1 MHKFL
6 HHIKHIH
13 HTVLHIGELFIIA
26 TLGWSSLLFANYNV
40 SYESFH
46 RANMAEVN
54 KYLLSAEKIGKPEQN
69 NLISTR
75 NIDQSVNNTFA
86 AGYCTYGAARISPE
100 FFPLSWNTQQRTRGG
115 NAIDRCDN
123 ASKAGFKIGSNASVG
138 ALVVYNAGNGVSAL
152 WHVGKVM
159 YYNNR
164 TNNMIVRDMNRIIKW
179 VMADHRDNTKTANI
193 KCFIYPNKTVQ
204 TEIPEEITDTPVI
217 ETGII
222 IPVIKTGIVSPIEV
236 IPPIIIKPT
245 TGTVITTGTTTKP
258 EIIPETKPTTPIPEE
273 NHNAAQNLE
282 QEKPVNETNTT
293 IETSSNIKLNIE
305 NISDISKHFMDQYDF
320 TITKTSTANITAWD
334 TITITITAKE
344 KTTNT
349 SYQGILPFSINIL
362 TSNNNITA
370 STSRIQMLQWNEF
383 IVSVKAIKSG
393 DASII
398 FTIDDTKV
406 AQISVKVN

>member
-1 MHKFL
+1 MHRFL

-13 HTVLHIGELFIIA
+13 HTMLHIGELLIIA

-40 SYESFH
+40 SYEAFH

-115 NAIDRCDN
+115 NAIDRCEN
-123 ASKAGFKIGSNASVG
+123 ASNAGFKIGSNASVW

-164 TNNMIVRDMNRIIKW
+164 TNYMIVRDMNRIIKW
-179 VMADHRDNTKTANI
+179 VMADHRDSTKTANI
-193 KCFIYPNKTVQ
+193 KCFIYPNKTAQ
-204 TEIPEEITDTPVI
+204 TEIPEEITDIPVI
-217 ETGII
+217 ETG
-222 IPVIKTGIVSPIEV
+222 VVSPIEV

-282 QEKPVNETNTT
+282 QEKPVSETNTT

-320 TITKTSTANITAWD
+320 TITKTSTANITVGD
-334 TITITITAKE
+334 TITFTITAKE

-362 TSNNNITA
+362 TSNNNITT
-370 STSRIQMLQWNEF
+370 STSRIQMLQWSEF
-383 IVSVKAIKSG
+383 IVTVKVIKTG
-393 DASII
+393 DSSIV
-398 FTIDDTKV
+398 FTLDDSRI
-406 AQISVKVN
+406 AQISIKAN